1 MKEEKDT
8 NFTKLNFYHEFC
20 YIGGGANKT
29 GDDDG
34 DDDGDDN
41 IHIFLCFKLEIIV
54 HNIKISPFIH
64 SLTDNEKVDLL
75 LSYFGI
81 TRMDAGWYY
90 ISLLSLSLSLYVALS
105 LHTYITGMHFRYS
118 YLHPPLIYVD
128 YRRCVCM
135 CVCFVLNCSVPPF
148 RSVLLSSIPIFFF
161 KYDVYHPK
169 KKKWLVIIIIIIV
182 HCCCCCCCT

>member
-20 YIGGGANKT
+20 YIGGGSNKT
-29 GDDDG
+29 G

-41 IHIFLCFKLEIIV
+41 IHILLCFKLEIIV

-81 TRMDAGWYY
+81 TRMDTGWYY
-90 ISLLSLSLSLYVALS
+90 ISLLSLSLSLSMLRYHYI
-105 LHTYITGMHFRYS
+105 HT
-118 YLHPPLIYVD
+118 
-128 YRRCVCM
+128 
-135 CVCFVLNCSVPPF
+135 
-148 RSVLLSSIPIFFF
+148 
-161 KYDVYHPK
+161 
-169 KKKWLVIIIIIIV
+169 
-182 HCCCCCCCT
+182 